1 MLATATVPPAVN
13 QIEYHPYLRNDAL
26 VVSVAAGVPVSAQSQ
41 EQAEGTGLTWFEGS
55 FEELMSEARAS
66 KKIVFLDFWAEW

>member
-1 MLATATVPPAVN
+1 MLLAIA
-13 QIEYHPYLRNDAL
+13 AL
-26 VVSVAAGVPVSAQSQ
+26 LAASSAL
-41 EQAEGTGLTWFEGS
+41 AARGTGQPALRASPAHHQEEEPGLEWFEGT